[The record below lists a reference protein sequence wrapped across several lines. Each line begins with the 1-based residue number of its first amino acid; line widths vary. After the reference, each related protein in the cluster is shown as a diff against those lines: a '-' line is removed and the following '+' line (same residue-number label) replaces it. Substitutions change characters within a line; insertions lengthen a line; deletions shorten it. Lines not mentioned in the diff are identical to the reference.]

1 MSNPAVRP
9 AIRPPGPT
17 PSPTG
22 RATASLVQADA
33 TRAPQ
38 AHQRH
43 RRALTPKQKAVKEK
57 LTLQRRYETLTFR
70 WQEKLFRVDETSAT
84 VAEATLIQAAHYLTP
99 QTFDEVIEERK
110 AQNVCGY
117 PLCGKPCMNIP
128 GQYRINLQQRKV
140 YDVSELN
147 RFCSK
152 VCRAASKFYE
162 TQLSTDPLYI
172 RSRNR
177 LADLRKSTPQVTPA
191 GNLFRDYVRALLDS
205 LPSPIPP
212 PAGPPATT
220 PQGGKASLG
229 AATTTTTNHPSA
241 GLAQIKLVIK
251 ENPHPKADREA
262 VTSSTSPVAIIDVA
276 SSTSS
281 PSSLPAP
288 GPIIA
293 KETDPPFENLGPA
306 ARPLPHE
313 PGGAAAISDD
323 ELART
328 FAMAFPPSDG
338 AKLLAT
344 QQAEPVPP
352 PRSPPV
358 SALPSKD
365 VTRPQSGKTVR
376 FNLTPD
382 TDAAATHPSPK
393 NSDSSVERTIT
404 EDAGQTNFDFVEGY
418 KISPAVGRTTRK
430 PVRPTTMVL
439 SKPNSG
445 DL

>member
-1 MSNPAVRP
+1 MSNP
-9 AIRPPGPT
+9 AIRPPGPA

-22 RATASLVQADA
+22 RATASIVQSDA
-33 TRAPQ
+33 TQAPQ
-38 AHQRH
+38 ARQRH
-43 RRALTPKQKAVKEK
+43 RRTLTLKQKAVKEK

-84 VAEATLIQAAHYLTP
+84 VTEATLIQAAHYLTP

-117 PLCGKPCMNIP
+117 PLCGKPCMVSAIISNVP

-177 LADLRKSTPQVTPA
+177 LADLRKPTPQVTPA

-212 PAGPPATT
+212 PAGPPVTA

-229 AATTTTTNHPSA
+229 AAAATTNHPSA

-262 VTSSTSPVAIIDVA
+262 VTSSTNPAGIIDVA
-276 SSTSS
+276 SSTS
-281 PSSLPAP
+281 PSSSPAP
-288 GPIIA
+288 GAIT

-338 AKLLAT
+338 ANSLAT
-344 QQAEPVPP
+344 QQTEPVP

-358 SALPSKD
+358 FALPSKD
-365 VTRPQSGKTVR
+365 VARPQSGKTVR
-376 FNLTPD
+376 FNLTPE
-382 TDAAATHPSPK
+382 TDAAATHPAHK
-393 NSDSSVERTIT
+393 NSDSSLERTIT
-404 EDAGQTNFDFVEGY
+404 EDAGQANYDFVEGY

-439 SKPNSG
+439 PKPGSG